1 MSMTAREVALRLR
14 DFTRK
19 ELIAD
24 SVIHVIGIVAALA
37 GAAVLLAAVATRG
50 TARELAV
57 VTIYSCGLITMLLCS
72 FAYNLFR
79 TSRFAELLRSFDHS
93 AIFAMIAG
101 TYTPFTVLRL
111 EGLLALASTSVVWLT
126 AASGVGLRLLRPHL
140 FDRLSIGFYLV
151 LGWIGI
157 LVIDPMLDTLRLSTV
172 LLLAA
177 GGLLYSI
184 GVVFHL
190 CERLP
195 FQNAIWHAFVLT
207 AAGVHYAAILD
218 EIVMFHMSR

>member
-24 SVIHVIGIVAALA
+24 GVIHVIGIIAALA
-37 GAAVLLAAVATRG
+37 GAAVLLVGIATHG
-50 TARELAV
+50 TAREFAAL
-57 VTIYSCGLITMLLCS
+57 TIYSGGLIAMLLCS

-79 TSRFAELLRSFDHS
+79 TSRFAELLRRFDHS

-111 EGLLALASTSVVWLT
+111 EGLLALASTTVVWLT

-157 LVIDPMLDTLRLSTV
+157 LVIDPMLETLRLSTV

-184 GVVFHL
+184 GVMFHL
-190 CERLP
+190 WERLP